1 MSNSTIMPGVDKK
14 EWDQAV
20 GKAKEVA
27 ASAGEMA
34 GYATNAVGA
43 MASRAACDIGKEAD
57 HLTASAGTCIEG
69 LGDRLSK
76 NAPHSGI
83 LGNTSQ
89 AVAGAVREG
98 GEYLQSAKLSGMT
111 EDVAH
116 LVRRNPIPAILIAI
130 GLGWFVGRNLKT

>member
-1 MSNSTIMPGVDKK
+1 MSGLDKK

-34 GYATNAVGA
+34 SHATSAVGA

-57 HLTASAGTCIEG
+57 NLTASAGTCIEG

-76 NAPHSGI
+76 NAPHTGI

-89 AVAGAVREG
+89 AVAGAVRDS
-98 GEYLQSAKLSGMT
+98 GEYLQGAKLSGMT